1 MPMDFG
7 ESAAVVDP
15 DHPESDYGWLLRW
28 FDVHPRPT
36 FIVDR
41 DLRLAAMNV
50 NARKMV
56 LEDGLMAVRGNRIAG
71 GNKKLHD
78 AVAQAVEAATFEE
91 PVRRIFDAGETIYVI
106 RASLVEATD
115 TSLISLSLRDTSR
128 RPVCAPLQEVFGV
141 TKAEQRVIDQLLL
154 GMTSE
159 AIAEALGVSILT
171 VRTQT
176 KHAYAKLGV
185 STREELFARL
195 LPFLEIG
202 SS

>member
-1 MPMDFG
+1 MAKDLG
-7 ESAAVVDP
+7 ESAAVSRP
-15 DHPESDYGWLLRW
+15 APGEPDYGWLMRW

-36 FIVDR
+36 YIVAR
-41 DLRLAAMNV
+41 DLRLVAMNV
-50 NARKMV
+50 NARKLV
-56 LEDGLMAVRGNRIAG
+56 QDNGLMAVHGGKVTGGNR
-71 GNKKLHD
+71 KLND
-78 AVAQAVEAATFEE
+78 LVVSAVTVATFAE
-91 PVRRIFDAGETIYVI
+91 PVRRIYDSGETIYVI
-106 RASLVEATD
+106 RASLVDETP

-128 RPVCAPLQEVFGV
+128 QPVCAPLQEVFGV

-154 GMTSE
+154 GQTTE
-159 AIAEALGVSILT
+159 AAAEALGVSILT

-185 STREELFARL
+185 STREELFSRL

>member
-1 MPMDFG
+1 MDFG
-7 ESAAVVDP
+7 QNPAVPDP
-15 DHPESDYGWLLRW
+15 GLLESDHGWLLRW

-36 FIVDR
+36 FIVAR
-41 DLRLAAMNV
+41 DLRLVAMNV
-50 NARKMV
+50 NARRMV
-56 LEDGLMAVRGNRIAG
+56 LEDGLMAVRGGKVAG
-71 GNKKLHD
+71 GNRRLHE
-78 AVAQAVEAATFEE
+78 VVEQAVGLATFEE
-91 PVRRIFDAGETIYVI
+91 PVRRIFDAGDTIYVI
-106 RASLVEATD
+106 RASLVDETE
-115 TSLISLSLRDTSR
+115 TSLLSLSLRDTRR

-141 TKAEQRVIDQLLL
+141 TRAEQRVIDQLLL

-159 AIAEALGVSILT
+159 AAAEALGVSILT

-185 STREELFARL
+185 STREELFAKL